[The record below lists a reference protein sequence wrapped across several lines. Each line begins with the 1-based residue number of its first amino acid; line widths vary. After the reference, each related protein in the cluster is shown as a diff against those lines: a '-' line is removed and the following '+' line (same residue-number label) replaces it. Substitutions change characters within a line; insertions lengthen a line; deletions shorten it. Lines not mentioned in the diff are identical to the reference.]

1 MVLVDL
7 NQVMISNMMM
17 QIGNHQNAQV
27 DENML
32 RHMILNTLRSN
43 RQKFHREFGELLIT
57 CDDKNYWRRQ
67 TFPYYKAGR
76 KKARDASEL
85 DWNAIFTALNN
96 IREELKVYFPYK
108 VIQIE
113 SCEADDIIGTIVHKE
128 GTLLNTGIPIL
139 VLSGDK
145 DYVQLHKYANVK
157 QYDPVRKRWIANSN
171 PEQFL
176 AEHILKGDAGDG
188 VPNVLSPDNSF
199 VMSIRQRPITQK
211 RIQEWADI
219 NKMDSEVKR
228 NYMRNKALID
238 LSEVPTSIKE
248 RILNEYEAENPKDR
262 SQLLNYFIKNKLRN
276 LMESISEF

>member
-1 MVLVDL
+1 M
-7 NQVMISNMMM
+7 
-17 QIGNHQNAQV
+17 
-27 DENML
+27 
-32 RHMILNTLRSN
+32 
-43 RQKFHREFGELLIT
+43 
-57 CDDKNYWRRQ
+57 
-67 TFPYYKAGR
+67 
-76 KKARDASEL
+76 
-85 DWNAIFTALNN
+85 
-96 IREELKVYFPYK
+96 
-108 VIQIE
+108 
-113 SCEADDIIGTIVHKE
+113 
-128 GTLLNTGIPIL
+128 PIL

-157 QYDPVRKRWIANSN
+157 QYDPVRKRWITNSN

-238 LSEVPTSIKE
+238 LSEVPASIKE
-248 RILNEYEAENPKDR
+248 TILKEYEAENPKDR